1 MSELEPVIE
10 RIRGNLE
17 AKSAAREQ
25 GLKLSREIIRL
36 SANAIRA
43 SHRGEFDRA
52 GALLAEAT
60 TSVRQAQRALA
71 GHPDIL
77 HAGFIHDAE
86 KEYAEANLTLALL
99 DRGELCDPDA
109 LGVGYIAYLH
119 GLGEAASELRR
130 DILDVLRHGHD
141 ARAEALLQWMD
152 EIYAA
157 LITIDFP
164 DGMTGG
170 LRRTTDLVRAV
181 LERTRGDLTLS
192 QRQARLEAKLE
203 RAMGEI

>member
-17 AKSAAREQ
+17 AKYAAREQ

-36 SANAIRA
+36 SANSIRA
-43 SHRGEFDRA
+43 SHRAEFDRA
-52 GALLAEAT
+52 EALIAEARAA
-60 TSVRQAQRALA
+60 VEQAQRTLTA
-71 GHPDIL
+71 HPDIFN
-77 HAGFIHDAE
+77 AGFISDAE

-99 DRGELCDPDA
+99 ARGEICDPDQ

-130 DILDVLRHGHD
+130 DILDLIRHGD
-141 ARAEALLQWMD
+141 DERGETLLQWMD
-152 EIYAA
+152 DVYAA
-157 LITIDFP
+157 LITLDFP

-192 QRQARLEAKLE
+192 QRQARLEAKLD
-203 RAMGEI
+203 RAMGET

>member
-1 MSELEPVIE
+1 VSELEPVVE

-17 AKSAAREQ
+17 AKYAAREQ

-43 SHRGEFDRA
+43 SHRGEFERA
-52 GALLAEAT
+52 EALIAEARAAVEKAQGALGA
-60 TSVRQAQRALA
+60 
-71 GHPDIL
+71 HPDIL
-77 HAGFIHDAE
+77 YAGFVQDAE
-86 KEYAEANLTLALL
+86 KEYAEANLALAILA
-99 DRGELCDPDA
+99 RGEISDPDR

-130 DILDVLRHGHD
+130 DILDLIRHGHD
-141 ARAEALLQWMD
+141 ERAETLLQWMD
-152 EIYAA
+152 DVYAA
-157 LITIDFP
+157 LITLDFP

-192 QRQARLEAKLE
+192 QRQARLEAKLD
-203 RAMGEI
+203 RLTADG